1 MSYTQRSGSAS
12 PYCLCTMSTGGS
24 NQQVD
29 VFSESWI
36 SGARTFSGTGLVY
49 GSVLPASTAIG
60 ALGCTNQQITDR
72 RELWGGVWDDQATAK
87 AVSDDMFVTWADGVS
102 WAVKSSQFNFPVP
115 MNADR
120 SRIVAIRMVA
130 P

>member
-1 MSYTQRSGSAS
+1 MSYTQRAGSAS

-29 VFSESWI
+29 TFTESWI
-36 SGARTFSGTGLVY
+36 AARSFSGVGLVY

-72 RELWGGVWDDQATAK
+72 REMWGGVWDDQATAK
-87 AVSDDMFVTWADGVS
+87 AVSDDMFVAWANGVS
-102 WAVKSSQFNFPVP
+102 WAVKSSAFFFPVA
-115 MNADR
+115 MDADR
-120 SRIVAIRMVA
+120 SRIVAIRMA
-130 P
+130 AS